1 MIRLIASDIDGTLLH
16 NGAAEIDPVIF
27 EEIHRL
33 KQKGILFCPPA
44 GGNTT
49 ACGGCSPRRRT
60 S

>member
-27 EEIHRL
+27 EEIHRRSRRA
-33 KQKGILFCPPA
+33 FCSAPPA